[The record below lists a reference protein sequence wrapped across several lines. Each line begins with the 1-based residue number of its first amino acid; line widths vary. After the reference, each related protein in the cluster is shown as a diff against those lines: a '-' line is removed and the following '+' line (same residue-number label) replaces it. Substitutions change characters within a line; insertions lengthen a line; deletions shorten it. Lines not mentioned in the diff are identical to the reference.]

1 MLVQGSHF
9 CNQCRYVEGNS
20 NHWHQNSMVVVT
32 DVEDMN
38 KMKMSLWVTHR
49 MNHQEMEERW
59 VRRNL
64 LLGEMIKV
72 FKELDIEYR
81 VLPLDVNIKNMP
93 PLVSNRLPS
102 NWTTCAN

>member
-1 MLVQGSHF
+1 
-9 CNQCRYVEGNS
+9 
-20 NHWHQNSMVVVT
+20 MVVVT

>member
-1 MLVQGSHF
+1 
-9 CNQCRYVEGNS
+9 
-20 NHWHQNSMVVVT
+20 MVVVT
-32 DVEDMN
+32 DVEDMK

-59 VRRNL
+59 ARRNL

-81 VLPLDVNIKNMP
+81 VLPLDVNIRNMS

-102 NWTTCAN
+102 NWTACAK

>member
-1 MLVQGSHF
+1 
-9 CNQCRYVEGNS
+9 
-20 NHWHQNSMVVVT
+20 MVVVT

-64 LLGEMIKV
+64 LLGEMIKL

-81 VLPLDVNIKNMP
+81 VLPLDVNIRNMP
-93 PLVSNRLPS
+93 PLVSNRLSS

>member
-1 MLVQGSHF
+1 
-9 CNQCRYVEGNS
+9 
-20 NHWHQNSMVVVT
+20 MVVVT

-81 VLPLDVNIKNMP
+81 VLPLDVNIRNMP

>member
-1 MLVQGSHF
+1 
-9 CNQCRYVEGNS
+9 
-20 NHWHQNSMVVVT
+20 MVVVI
-32 DVEDMN
+32 DVEDMK

-59 VRRNL
+59 ARRNL

-81 VLPLDVNIKNMP
+81 VLPLDVNIRNMS

-102 NWTTCAN
+102 NWTACAK